1 MRLALLAPLM
11 ALTLGAQAP
20 GHHGV
25 RLPQA
30 FFAGNRARLLAEL
43 KNLGPGTLGVLKS
56 MPELPRNGGD
66 TQPYRQD
73 SDFYYLTGIEEARSV
88 ALLDADSPKPYT
100 LLVQPRDPKREAYDG
115 PLLGAEG
122 ALKAGADQAAVFPEA
137 AKTLKEALQK
147 AQRVVLVCTYDEPFR
162 KEVLDAVYPVG
173 TDNGHA
179 SYKKILV
186 DGRNLL
192 GELRLIKQPAEL
204 EMLQRAV
211 DASVAGHLA
220 AMRASARASNE
231 GEVAGAFE
239 GTVRSLG
246 ARFLGYETIAGAGPN
261 SCVLHYP
268 NNDQPVTKGDILL
281 MDAGAEVGYYT
292 ADITR
297 AWPTSG
303 TFSKEQRAIYDLV
316 LKAQNAAMAC
326 IRPGRIHHE
335 GYDAAMRIL
344 SDGLVDLGLLK
355 GDKEQVYKSRDWKR
369 YSIHGISHWLGLDVH
384 DTGSYGGFTEDKAAG
399 LRVLEVGMV
408 LTVEPGLYIPKD
420 AKDVEPRWR
429 GIGVRLE
436 DDLVVTADGYRNLSD
451 KLPRGVEEIEAIVK
465 SGLKAK
471 K

>member
-1 MRLALLAPLM
+1 
-11 ALTLGAQAP
+11 
-20 GHHGV
+20 
-25 RLPQA
+25 
-30 FFAGNRARLLAEL
+30 
-43 KNLGPGTLGVLKS
+43 
-56 MPELPRNGGD
+56 
-66 TQPYRQD
+66 
-73 SDFYYLTGIEEARSV
+73 
-88 ALLDADSPKPYT
+88 
-100 LLVQPRDPKREAYDG
+100 
-115 PLLGAEG
+115 
-122 ALKAGADQAAVFPEA
+122 
-137 AKTLKEALQK
+137 
-147 AQRVVLVCTYDEPFR
+147 
-162 KEVLDAVYPVG
+162 
-173 TDNGHA
+173 
-179 SYKKILV
+179 
-186 DGRNLL
+186 
-192 GELRLIKQPAEL
+192 
-204 EMLQRAV
+204 MLQWAV

-268 NNDQPVTKGDILL
+268 NNDQPVAKGDILL

-384 DTGSYGGFTEDKAAG
+384 DTGSYGGFTEDKSAG
-399 LRVLEVGMV
+399 LRVLEAGMV

-451 KLPRGVEEIEAIVK
+451 KLPRGAEEIEAIVK